1 MLVLAVVVFAL
12 VAVFAFVVYKR
23 RAKVSIKGPLGTEL
37 NIDAENE
44 PSGPAPGVKIEDA
57 KSRSGGLTAED
68 RTGRGAD
75 VKRVEVERDIKVTS
89 APPPSDPKA

>member
-1 MLVLAVVVFAL
+1 MDNPTMLVLAVVVFAL

-57 KSRSGGLTAED
+57 RSRGGGLAAGDENAK
-68 RTGRGAD
+68 GQVNAAQP
-75 VKRVEVERDIKVTS
+75 I
-89 APPPSDPKA
+89 